1 MKNDNLLRIKL
12 KQLFAL
18 DVNLKKYILNVNAD
32 ILESCS
38 KNLNKEIHKPY
49 NCSSLNYKK
58 FWFYA
63 ESIGEVKIAL
73 YLCELIKEN
82 IKVKNINVMPVFFI
96 SVKTVSAYKTLKSY
110 NSINI
115 NTSNTFNNINNINIT
130 NGIDN
135 DNDIGNTYIINNKNI
150 IYNAGNINNI
160 NNIEN
165 IDNLK
170 SHVYGYNY
178 NKNHSNNIIFFY
190 HPIYFTSIFFK
201 YYVNL
206 IQPNYFISIE
216 HSINNK
222 CVEVLFNNNKN
233 IKIYLLDLNF
243 KKERY
248 LRRYNLLK
256 KQILNNIYINVYDK
270 EDEINLENLFKSCKK
285 ISYNNYFNYKEENK
299 NDNADKLSQNNLV
312 INDNADKLTK
322 NNLIFN
328 YDADK
333 SSQSNLTILEISDYP
348 LKTASSFNNF
358 SRLNKLADLTRD
370 KHTSENKYKENNDNK
385 HKEYKHENTHEY
397 EYEHEHVHEHEY
409 ENIGKHKITENNK
422 NVIVVSFI
430 SIHKKEAVFLI
441 GILKSLNE
449 AFFSK
454 NIKFKF
460 IFAPRNIK
468 IIKLI
473 KRKAEKENFKVIF
486 YKKDRISIE
495 KFTNYSFSAETD
507 ILAVDDY
514 GKLDEVYSV
523 SDIVYVGKSLF
534 KEESG
539 GHNILEPILY
549 SKAVITGPYIN
560 NFKNIA
566 DTYIK
571 NNAVKIIKKENF
583 LIEFIK
589 FIENNKVWST
599 MGEISFNIFKEQQ
612 EKNAE
617 NLNYFIKNE
626 FLN

>member
-1 MKNDNLLRIKL
+1 MKNDNFLRIKL

-38 KNLNKEIHKPY
+38 KNLNKDIRKPY

-82 IKVKNINVMPVFFI
+82 IKVKNVNVMPVFFI

-110 NSINI
+110 NFINI
-115 NTSNTFNNINNINIT
+115 NTFNTSNTFNNLNNINIT

-135 DNDIGNTYIINNKNI
+135 DNVISNAYIINNKNI
-150 IYNAGNINNI
+150 IYNAGNINYT
-160 NNIEN
+160 EN

-170 SHVYGYNY
+170 SHVYDYNYNY

-201 YYVNL
+201 YYANL

-222 CVEVLFNNNKN
+222 CVEVLSNYNKN

-243 KKERY
+243 KKEKY

-299 NDNADKLSQNNLV
+299 NDNADKLSQNNLI

-333 SSQSNLTILEISDYP
+333 SLQSNLTILEISDYP

-370 KHTSENKYKENNDNK
+370 KYTSENKYKENNDNK
-385 HKEYKHENTHEY
+385 HKEYKHENAHEY
-397 EYEHEHVHEHEY
+397 DY
-409 ENIGKHKITENNK
+409 ENIDTHKITGNNQ
-422 NVIVVSFI
+422 NVIVISFI
-430 SIHKKEAVFLI
+430 SVHKKEAVFLI
-441 GILKSLNE
+441 SILKSLNK

-473 KRKAEKENFKVIF
+473 KRKAEKENFKIIF

-495 KFTNYSFSAETD
+495 KFINYSFSAETD
-507 ILAVDDY
+507 ILAIDDY

-612 EKNAE
+612 EKTVE

>member
-1 MKNDNLLRIKL
+1 MKTDNLLRIKL

-18 DVNLKKYILNVNAD
+18 DINLKKNILNVNAD
-32 ILESCS
+32 ILEACS
-38 KNLNKEIHKPY
+38 KNLNKDICKPY

-115 NTSNTFNNINNINIT
+115 NTFNTSNTFNNLNNINIT

-135 DNDIGNTYIINNKNI
+135 IDNDNVTGNANIINNKNI
-150 IYNAGNINNI
+150 IYNDGNINDA
-160 NNIEN
+160 EN

-170 SHVYGYNY
+170 SQFYDYNH

-190 HPIYFTSIFFK
+190 HPVYFTHIFFK
-201 YYVNL
+201 YYANL

-222 CVEVLFNNNKN
+222 CVEVLFNYNKN

-248 LRRYNLLK
+248 LSRYNLLK
-256 KQILNNIYINVYDK
+256 KQILNNIYVNVYDK

-285 ISYNNYFNYKEENK
+285 IRYNNYFNYKEENN
-299 NDNADKLSQNNLV
+299 NDNADKLSQNNLI
-312 INDNADKLTK
+312 INNNTDKLSK
-322 NNLIFN
+322 SNLTIN
-328 YDADK
+328 YDTDK
-333 SSQSNLTILEISDYP
+333 SSQNNLTILEISDYP

-358 SRLNKLADLTRD
+358 NRLNELADLSRS
-370 KHTSENKYKENNDNK
+370 KHTGENKYKKNNDYEHK
-385 HKEYKHENTHEY
+385 HGNTHE
-397 EYEHEHVHEHEY
+397 HEH
-409 ENIGKHKITENNK
+409 ENIGKHQITGNSK
-422 NVIVVSFI
+422 NVIVIAFI
-430 SIHKKEAVFLI
+430 SVHKKEAVFLI

-486 YKKDRISIE
+486 YKKDRINIE
-495 KFTNYSFSAETD
+495 KFINYSFSAESD
-507 ILAVDDY
+507 ILAIDDY

-571 NNAVKIIKKENF
+571 NNAVKIIEKENF
-583 LIEFIK
+583 LVEFIK
-589 FIENNKVWST
+589 FIENNNVWST

-612 EKNAE
+612 EKNTE

>member
-1 MKNDNLLRIKL
+1 
-12 KQLFAL
+12 
-18 DVNLKKYILNVNAD
+18 
-32 ILESCS
+32 
-38 KNLNKEIHKPY
+38 
-49 NCSSLNYKK
+49 
-58 FWFYA
+58 
-63 ESIGEVKIAL
+63 
-73 YLCELIKEN
+73 
-82 IKVKNINVMPVFFI
+82 MPVFFI
-96 SVKTVSAYKTLKSY
+96 SVKTASAYKILNSY
-110 NSINI
+110 NRINFD
-115 NTSNTFNNINNINIT
+115 TFNTLNNLNNNIADDA
-130 NGIDN
+130 GN
-135 DNDIGNTYIINNKNI
+135 DNIEGNANIINNKNI
-150 IYNAGNINNI
+150 IYNDGNINDA
-160 NNIEN
+160 EN

-170 SHVYGYNY
+170 NQFYDYNH
-178 NKNHSNNIIFFY
+178 NKNHSSNIIFFY
-190 HPIYFTSIFFK
+190 HPVYFTHIFFK
-201 YYVNL
+201 YYANL

-222 CVEVLFNNNKN
+222 CVEVLFNYNKN

-248 LRRYNLLK
+248 LSRYNLLK
-256 KQILNNIYINVYDK
+256 KQILNNIYVNVYDK

-285 ISYNNYFNYKEENK
+285 MRYNNYFNYKEENNNNNN
-299 NDNADKLSQNNLV
+299 NDNANKLSQNNLI
-312 INDNADKLTK
+312 INNNADKLSK
-322 NNLIFN
+322 SNLIIN
-328 YDADK
+328 YDTDK
-333 SSQSNLTILEISDYP
+333 SPQNNLTILEISDYP
-348 LKTASSFNNF
+348 LKTASSFNKF
-358 SRLNKLADLTRD
+358 NKLNELTDSLRS
-370 KHTSENKYKENNDNK
+370 KHTGENKYKKNNDYK
-385 HKEYKHENTHEY
+385 HKHENTHEY
-397 EYEHEHVHEHEY
+397 EHEY
-409 ENIGKHKITENNK
+409 KNIDKHKITGNSK
-422 NVIVVSFI
+422 NVIVIAFI
-430 SIHKKEAVFLI
+430 SVHKKEAVFLI

-486 YKKDRISIE
+486 YKKDNISIE
-495 KFTNYSFSAETD
+495 KFINSRFSAGTD

-571 NNAVKIIKKENF
+571 NNAVKIIEKENF
-583 LIEFIK
+583 LVEFIK

-612 EKNAE
+612 EKNTE